1 MRNVLISDVI
11 NELWHCV
18 MWEMR
23 NVRNEQRVN
32 VLYSVYS
39 QPCVLVC
46 RTVCNVCYCAGQCVM
61 YSEQC
66 VLPYCTVYT
75 MSSACYSATVQCVMY
90 SEQFPACYC
99 AAVQCLMYNEQ
110 CVLLC
115 SHTGV
120 PSLALSTARPEWRD
134 TCTPKRWPVTLP
146 SLCLSLS
153 FANTGGSWV
162 Y

>member
-1 MRNVLISDVI
+1 
-11 NELWHCV
+11 

-39 QPCVLVC
+39 QQCVLVC

-75 MSSACYSATVQCVMY
+75 MSSACYCATVQCVMY

-115 SHTGV
+115 
-120 PSLALSTARPEWRD
+120 
-134 TCTPKRWPVTLP
+134 CTMCNVQ
-146 SLCLSLS
+146 
-153 FANTGGSWV
+153 
-162 Y
+162 